1 MRRPAAAVSSPATAE
16 PGDAAGPRRR
26 ILAAARSHFFAY
38 GYSALTMDVLAAEL
52 GMSKKTLYVHFPT
65 KDALVETLLGE
76 FVGEIRTAADAL
88 FSDPDLSF
96 TAKLHRFSETMVKRL
111 ARISP
116 HVFRD
121 LQRAAPSLYRHIE
134 ELRHH
139 NIPVIFGRL
148 LRQGQA
154 AGMVRADIDPTFA
167 VEFWRPA
174 IQSLMHPD
182 TLERLG
188 LNPDQMFARA
198 VNLFFGGLLTPAG
211 RKDHEKHLPA

>member
-1 MRRPAAAVSSPATAE
+1 MAKSPASPTAPAAPIT
-16 PGDAAGPRRR
+16 PDPRGR

-38 GYSALTMDVLAAEL
+38 GYSALTMDELAAEL

-65 KDALVETLLGE
+65 KDALIETILGE
-76 FVGEIRTAADAL
+76 FVADMRASADAL

-96 TAKLHRFSETMVKRL
+96 IRKLQQFSENMVKRL
-111 ARISP
+111 ARVNP

-121 LQRAAPSLYRHIE
+121 LQRAAPHLYRRIE
-134 ELRHH
+134 ELRHK

-154 AGMVRADIDPTFA
+154 AGIVRADIDPDFA

-182 TLERLG
+182 TLDRLQRT
-188 LNPDQMFARA
+188 PDQMFSQA
-198 VNLFFGGLLTPAG
+198 VTLFFGGLLTPAG
-211 RKDHEKHLPA
+211 RKEHEKNLPA